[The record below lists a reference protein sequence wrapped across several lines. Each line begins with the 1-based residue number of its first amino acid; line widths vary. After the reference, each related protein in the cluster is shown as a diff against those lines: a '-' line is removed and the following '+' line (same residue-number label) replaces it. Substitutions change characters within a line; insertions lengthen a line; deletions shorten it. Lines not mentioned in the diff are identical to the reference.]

1 MKYIMKN
8 ESYIIEL
15 FKTILPY
22 KWSIIFIIIIA
33 VILAKVNL
41 YFTPSIYESHAIIK
55 VKSNNK
61 LVETNDLL
69 RNTIN
74 NISSISVKQEI
85 LNLKTFKSNKKT
97 LEKINFSVQ
106 YFTKHHYKTVELYKN
121 SPIELTLNE
130 KFTLT
135 TLGAMIKVTLKDK
148 GYTLTNEK
156 ASKNGNTSIG
166 RASSKVY
173 PFDKEVATPYFTGTL
188 HKIADFSAPLYIL
201 LNGNSRQIYENII
214 SSRLKTTQIDKEAN
228 LIKISFQDTVPER
241 ANDYI
246 NFLSENYILQNI
258 KTKEN
263 KNQKIL
269 TFLDQEL
276 KKIKEKLEKSET
288 ELERYK
294 SANSVQPSVKST
306 ESFEKLSTLDLDLS
320 ELALKE
326 KLAKN
331 LLSFIRNNKNL
342 DAIGPTL
349 SEFKDEATMKFINSL
364 DELQEK
370 ADELSI
376 EYTEQYPELIK
387 IRQRIKKIKHK
398 ILLNVQNLN
407 NTLKSKRKSLE
418 SQKKKYELILKEL
431 PKKEKTLIHF
441 QRDYEVNSKMYSYL
455 LEKKSENELIEIA
468 SVSNYEIVDKAY
480 NSLIPIKPKRKLVLI
495 IALILGFL
503 IGVSIAL
510 LRVFLKTSDEKPQ
523 IKEVTSKAL
532 AFTTK
537 LPVYGIIPLYEDNMF
552 STVKLK
558 EAYHQIATNLEFTKK
573 ENQGL
578 ITLVSSAIEAEGKT
592 TTVVNLA
599 GVFQNLGHKTI
610 VIDFNMRMPSLHSHF
625 GIEQQTS
632 GISTYLSQRDNIG
645 NIIFSSNYD
654 NLDIIPAGP
663 IPPNPSE
670 LILSPRLVE
679 LFEFLRQRYDYIVLD
694 TTNYTKALESLYL
707 MKFTDKNLIVLRE
720 KMSKA
725 SAVSDLERII
735 QEKNL
740 QNIGLVLK
748 STVKENSEP
757 EDEFLLNSHESST
770 LHKHTPLQLSL

>member
-1 MKYIMKN
+1 MKN

-22 KWSIIFIIIIA
+22 KWSIIFFTIISI
-33 VILAKVNL
+33 ILAKFYL
-41 YFTPSIYESHAIIK
+41 YFVPSVYESYAIIK
-55 VKSNNK
+55 VKSNRTPIDK
-61 LVETNDLL
+61 NDLL
-69 RNTIN
+69 R
-74 NISSISVKQEI
+74 SSLDSVDTVGVKQDI
-85 LNLKTFKSNKKT
+85 LNLQTFKSNKKT
-97 LEKINFSVQ
+97 LEKINFSIQ
-106 YFTKHHYKTVELYKN
+106 YFKKMHYKTVELYDDA
-121 SPIELTLNE
+121 PIELVLEENASINA
-130 KFTLT
+130 
-135 TLGAMIKVTLKDK
+135 LGMMIKVTPKDK
-148 GYTLTNEK
+148 GYTLTSEK
-156 ASKNGNTSIG
+156 ELKVDNIIIDKFP
-166 RASSKVY
+166 SKVY
-173 PFDKEVATPYFTGTL
+173 PFNKKMENPFFTGTL
-188 HKIADFSAPLYIL
+188 HKIDKISSPIFIR
-201 LNGNSRQIYENII
+201 LNGNSRQVYENVIKA
-214 SSRLKTTQIDKEAN
+214 SLKAEQIDKEAN
-228 LIKISFQDTVPER
+228 LIRISFQDTIPQR
-241 ANDYI
+241 ANNYVNFLIEDYI
-246 NFLSENYILQNI
+246 LENIDK
-258 KTKEN
+258 KTTTN
-263 KNQKIL
+263 KKIL
-269 TFLDQEL
+269 TFINQEL
-276 KKIKEKLEKSET
+276 EKLKAKLEKSET
-288 ELERYK
+288 ELEKYK
-294 SANSVQPSVKST
+294 SVNSVEPSVKSK
-306 ESFEKLSTLDLDLS
+306 ESFDKLSALDLDLS

-331 LLSFIRNNKNL
+331 LLSFVRNNKNL

-349 SEFKDEATMKFINSL
+349 AEFNDNATIKFI
-364 DELQEK
+364 DAIGELQER
-370 ADELSI
+370 ADELSL

-387 IRQRIKKIKHK
+387 IRKRIRKIKHK
-398 ILLNVQNLN
+398 ILLNVKNLN
-407 NTLKSKRKSLE
+407 ATLISKRQSLE

-431 PKKEKTLIHF
+431 PQKEKTLIHF
-441 QRDYEVNSKMYSYL
+441 QRDYEVNSKMYTYL
-455 LEKKSENELIEIA
+455 LEKKSENELIEVA
-468 SVSNYEIVDKAY
+468 SNSNYEVIDKAY
-480 NSLIPIKPKRKLVLI
+480 NSLSPIKPKRSTFLL
-495 IALILGFL
+495 IALIIGFMF
-503 IGVSIAL
+503 GSFVAL
-510 LRVFLKTSDEKPQ
+510 LRAMNNKKVEEPQ
-523 IKEVTSKAL
+523 ENAPSTKDVAVAVT
-532 AFTTK
+532 TR

-748 STVKENSEP
+748 STVKENSE
-757 EDEFLLNSHESST
+757 EKNFLLNSHESST